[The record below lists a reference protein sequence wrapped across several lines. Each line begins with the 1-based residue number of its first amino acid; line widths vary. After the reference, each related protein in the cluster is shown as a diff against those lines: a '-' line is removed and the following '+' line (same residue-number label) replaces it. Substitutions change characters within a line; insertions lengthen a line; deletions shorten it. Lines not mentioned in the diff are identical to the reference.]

1 MANFEVDK
9 DKYIRKLLKMMNERE
24 KEIENLKR
32 QLRANKERIAGVD
45 KEYEGKRTIDENIKQ
60 ELYLTSSQ
68 LKEVTIQMN
77 AM

>member
-1 MANFEVDK
+1 MSNFEVDK

-45 KEYEGKRTIDENIKQ
+45 KECEGKRTMDETIKQ
-60 ELYLTSSQ
+60 
-68 LKEVTIQMN
+68 
-77 AM
+77 